1 MSEPI
6 TSSFL
11 KEIKNPITLLIIGIL
26 AIFIAVG
33 FISFQVY
40 NHIPTQMDRIEK
52 RMDSQYNELKQ
63 DIKEVKEELKQD
75 INRLEDKMDN
85 QYKELNN
92 KMDKLNERMDKV
104 LYYLIDNKGKK

>member
-11 KEIKNPITLLIIGIL
+11 KEIKNPITLLIIGML

-40 NHIPTQMDRIEK
+40 NHLPTQMDRIEK
-52 RMDSQYNELKQ
+52 RIDRVEDKIDRLEVKMDGQYRELNQKMDSQYN
-63 DIKEVKEELKQD
+63 
-75 INRLEDKMDN
+75 
-85 QYKELNN
+85 ELNN
-92 KMDKLNERMDKV
+92 KMDKL
-104 LYYLIDNKGKK
+104 LYYLIDNKGKN